1 MKILS
6 IDVGSGTQDIM
17 LYDSDE
23 SIENSSKMVLPSP
36 TRIIADRI
44 RKHKNDLFLSGVTMG
59 GGSITAAIK
68 NHLKKGYKVS
78 MTEDAA
84 RTINDNLNLVETL
97 GVHIIPNGE
106 ENPDISELKLKDV
119 NLYAIKE
126 AFNQFDVE
134 LEFDYIGV
142 AVQDHGYMPGMGNRN
157 FRFMKIKEK
166 LDVPRKPEE
175 FAYFNSV
182 PDYFTRMKAI
192 LKTLKG
198 YNTSLMDSKFAAIC
212 GITCDDYVKNLDSY
226 IALDIGNG
234 HTLAASV
241 FDGKISGVFEH
252 HTGMLTS
259 NKLINYIEKLA
270 WGVLT
275 HEQIHGDGGHG
286 AWIAEAID
294 GFECVVATGPMRKL
308 LQKTDFKVHYA
319 TPAGDVMMTGPVGLI
334 DAINYKKKS

>member
-1 MKILS
+1 
-6 IDVGSGTQDIM
+6 M

-36 TRIIADRI
+36 TRIIAERI
-44 RKHKNDLFLSGVTMG
+44 RKHKNDLFLSGETMG
-59 GGSITAAIK
+59 GGSVNTAIK
-68 NHLKKGYKVS
+68 NHLKKGYKVI

-84 RTINDNLNLVETL
+84 RTINDNLNFVESL

-106 ENPDISELKLKDV
+106 KNPDISEMKLKDV
-119 NLYAIKE
+119 DLNAIKE

-134 LEFDYIGV
+134 LDFDYIGV
-142 AVQDHGYMPGMGNRN
+142 AVQDHGFMPGMGNRN
-157 FRFMKIKEK
+157 FRFSKIKEK
-166 LDVPRKPEE
+166 LKVPRKPEE

-182 PDYFTRMKAI
+182 PDYFTRMKAV

-198 YNTSLMDSKFAAIC
+198 YNTVLMDSKFAAIS

-241 FDGKISGVFEH
+241 FEGKISGVFEH
-252 HTGMLTS
+252 HTGMLTT
-259 NKLINYIEKLA
+259 NKLINFIEKLA
-270 WGVLT
+270 LGVLT

-286 AWIAEAID
+286 AWIVEAID
-294 GFECVVATGPMRKL
+294 GFEYVVATGPKRDILK
-308 LQKTDFKVHYA
+308 KTDFKVHYA
-319 TPAGDVMMTGPVGLI
+319 TPAGDVMMAGPVGLI
-334 DAINYKKKS
+334 NAINYKKKS